1 MPHAEQTDRQAPS
14 TTRLAHITASYLPD
28 TGGIARYAHDLA
40 ACRPPGTC
48 SVVAPAPGKRTQVE
62 IKDGVR
68 VIRVA
73 RQAVVHS
80 EPTGIVPL
88 GLGRTLRRLSGTC
101 DLFHAHLP
109 FPALLGL
116 APLAGR
122 RVPWVVTYHNE
133 IQGSLGIPGPVRAV
147 HDFLLH
153 RLLARSRS
161 IIVTTASYARACPSL
176 AAFQRKVR
184 VVPYGLDAEA
194 FTASIEHSAITRSD
208 NTLLYVGRLAY
219 YKGLDVLLKALRG
232 LPNTRLIVVGEG
244 PEGEELRK
252 LSAQLGV
259 HEQVEWRGRVS
270 DTELPVLYSSVAAF
284 VLPSTGLSES
294 FGIVQLE
301 AHACGTP
308 VVSSNLPGVRE
319 VNPDG
324 VSGLLAQPGDA
335 DDLSR
340 KLKLLLGD
348 PELRNKLGEQARR
361 HVREQFPVRRMLAGV
376 ADVYREVLRERM
388 SHN

>member
-1 MPHAEQTDRQAPS
+1 MHHAHQTDRQAPS
-14 TTRLAHITASYLPD
+14 TPRVAHITASYLPD

-40 ACRPPGTC
+40 ASRLPGTC
-48 SVVAPAPGKRTQVE
+48 TVVAPARGKRTQVE
-62 IKDGVR
+62 ITGGVR
-68 VIRVA
+68 IIRVA
-73 RQAVVHS
+73 RQGVVHS

-88 GLGRTLRRLSGTC
+88 GLGRMLRRLSGTC

-116 APLAGR
+116 APLAWQ

-147 HDFLLH
+147 HDALLH
-153 RLLARSRS
+153 RLLARSRA
-161 IIVTTASYARACPSL
+161 IIVTTASYAQACPSL
-176 AAFQRKVR
+176 SAFQRKIR
-184 VVPYGLDAEA
+184 VVPYGLDADA
-194 FTASIEHSAITRSD
+194 FTGSIEHSTIARAG

-219 YKGLDVLLKALRG
+219 YKGLDVLLKALPQ
-232 LPNTRLIVVGEG
+232 LPRARLIVVGEG

-252 LSAQLGV
+252 ISRELGV
-259 HEQVEWRGRVS
+259 DEQVEWRGRVS
-270 DTELPVLYSSVAAF
+270 DAKLPALYSSVAAF

-324 VSGLLAQPGDA
+324 VSGLLAQPGNA
-335 DDLSR
+335 NDLAR
-340 KLKLLLGD
+340 KLKLLLD
-348 PELRNKLGEQARR
+348 DTELRNKLGEQARR
-361 HVREQFPVRRMLAGV
+361 HLREQFPLSRMLAGV
-376 ADVYREVLRERM
+376 DDVYREVLGGRM
-388 SHN
+388 PYR